1 MTLSFK
7 IVKPSTLT
15 ASLSHDLAQK
25 AVQAAIAAI
34 EIYNKPD
41 FYFREEAFS
50 LLITNAWELL
60 LKGKWLADHG
70 EEFASL
76 CEYDHNPTDRIEK
89 TVRVNRSGNPIT
101 FGLTY
106 LANKLSEDKNSGL
119 EKPCLDNLLALVEVR
134 DTSAHFLNK
143 DLYFGRR
150 ILEIGTA
157 SLQNFLSLVT
167 EWFQLDLSRYNFFL
181 MPLSFYHGF
190 EAAVPVSM
198 SSYPEQMRRLLAYFD
213 ALEAAQPEPGE
224 QATGQSFSL
233 RLETRVVRGKDTQAV
248 AFRWTDDPS
257 APAVGLRE
265 EDILKAY
272 PWTYRVLTD
281 NLKKRYS
288 DFLENNAYHAIR
300 RELETNK
307 KLVLT
312 RSLQPDNPK
321 TSKQRFYSPNIVNE
335 FDKTFHRRK
344 KT

>member
-1 MTLSFK
+1 M
-7 IVKPSTLT
+7 
-15 ASLSHDLAQK
+15 SLSHDLAQK

-34 EIYNKPD
+34 EIYNKPN

-50 LLITNAWELL
+50 LLMTNSWELL

-70 EEFASL
+70 EDVTSL
-76 CEYDHNPTDRIEK
+76 YEYDNSSTDPTK
-89 TVRVNRSGNPIT
+89 KKLRVNRCGNPIT

-106 LANKLSEDKNSGL
+106 IANKLCEDRNSGL

-150 ILEIGTA
+150 TLEIGTA
-157 SLQNFLSLVT
+157 SLQNFLGLVT
-167 EWFQLDLSRYNFFL
+167 EWFQFDLSLYNFFL

-190 EAAVPVSM
+190 EAATPVSM
-198 SSYPEQMRRLLAYFD
+198 SAYSEQMQRLLAYLD
-213 ALEAAQPEPGE
+213 TLESSQTQQDE
-224 QATGQSFSL
+224 QLAWQSFSL
-233 RLETRVVRGKDTQAV
+233 RLETRMVRGKDTQAI

-257 APAVGLRE
+257 APAVALRE

-288 DFLENNAYHAIR
+288 DFLENNVYHTIR

-312 RSLQPDNPK
+312 RSLHPDNPT
-321 TSKQRFYSPNIVNE
+321 TSRQRFYSPNIITE
-335 FDKTFHRRK
+335 FDKHFQRRTK
-344 KT
+344 S